1 MCGIRNRILETNK
14 EIRELQNIKFHW
26 HLRANQMCVTEIVF
40 LFSWIHI
47 IPIIL
52 RKLNRL
58 TFKV

>member
-14 EIRELQNIKFHW
+14 EIRALQNIKFHW
-26 HLRANQMCVTEIVF
+26 HLKANQMSVTEILF

-58 TFKV
+58 IFKV